1 MLRPTLYINQLE
13 NHIEH
18 AKLVLCKENT
28 FCGQCNSCKQWNDE
42 QHPDWMILK
51 ATSTSIGVDQIDE
64 IIQRSST
71 YPKYADIK
79 LISILNAELIT
90 EAGQNKL
97 LKSLEDKNETLGWTL
112 YSPASMITN
121 LLNTIISRVKVDH
134 ATDKVLYSDLDI
146 TKEWINYIKN
156 GGAIPNEKID
166 DLGNALYTLMR
177 DKNTTNKEL
186 SIYIKFFDRFLF
198 MKKYESFN
206 LKIKNSSAISL
217 ILCS

>member
-1 MLRPTLYINQLE
+1 M
-13 NHIEH
+13 
-18 AKLVLCKENT
+18 
-28 FCGQCNSCKQWNDE
+28 
-42 QHPDWMILK
+42 
-51 ATSTSIGVDQIDE
+51 
-64 IIQRSST
+64 
-71 YPKYADIK
+71 
-79 LISILNAELIT
+79 
-90 EAGQNKL
+90 
-97 LKSLEDKNETLGWTL
+97 
-112 YSPASMITN
+112 
-121 LLNTIISRVKVDH
+121 
-134 ATDKVLYSDLDI
+134 
-146 TKEWINYIKN
+146 NYIKN